1 MKLNAGLMK
10 KQKLEQQN
18 NYKTELKSFIGKNI
32 LIKSIVVI
40 IFTAMLFACKND
52 IKTVSAL
59 SNDDSSA
66 VLVAHDIEFIFS
78 DSAFVKAKLTSPL
91 MEKYESD
98 APYTLF
104 PKGFK
109 IVFYKGYNKIESELV
124 AEYGINYEK
133 QKLLVAKQNVVV
145 KNISKNEQ
153 LETEELTWDQ
163 RKKIIFSEQ
172 KVKITTPSEILFGD
186 GLHSDEKFDRYEIKN
201 LTGKIEVEDDEEK

>member
-78 DSAFVKAKLTSPL
+78 D
-91 MEKYESD
+91 
-98 APYTLF
+98 
-104 PKGFK
+104 
-109 IVFYKGYNKIESELV
+109 
-124 AEYGINYEK
+124 
-133 QKLLVAKQNVVV
+133 
-145 KNISKNEQ
+145 IS
-153 LETEELTWDQ
+153 
-163 RKKIIFSEQ
+163 
-172 KVKITTPSEILFGD
+172 
-186 GLHSDEKFDRYEIKN
+186 
-201 LTGKIEVEDDEEK
+201 